1 MSQLNVK
8 IITPEKEIFNEAAE
22 QINVP
27 TLSGEIGILPQHMN
41 LMTKIIPGQLTLK
54 QKGKTHL
61 LAAGDGLLQ
70 VCNDQV
76 TILTD
81 LAVWEDDIDA
91 KAVEEAKKRA
101 EQALEDKLSDE
112 EYAETMAVI
121 EKSLI
126 QLKVKRRH
134 APLKY

>member
-27 TLSGEIGILPQHMN
+27 TLSGEIGILPHHMN
-41 LMTKIIPGQLTLK
+41 LMTKIIPGQFTLK
-54 QKGKTHL
+54 QQGKTHL
-61 LAAGDGLLQ
+61 LATGDGLLQ